1 MLKIIPG
8 SKKASILPTNTWGH
22 RYTGKVT
29 CFSNVASELPPG
41 FPVPE
46 MVLLPPDGSF
56 LAHSPTCHP
65 GDTNWNPYLNCS
77 GETTL
82 LPYGLS
88 FSISHNYCQLAEQR
102 GLTDFHDWLKSH
114 SCCTVWLVCVCVEAC
129 LLIWYVAWDSCLLAL
144 WAVPRNSLL
153 IQCLLNSSGKN
164 FWLIHSA
171 QAQASSAGPQNSTL
185 PFTAEG
191 CICRRTINH
200 LDKGSYSRACFPAGA
215 WITLSIWIEVSLTVL
230 PTQNKNYKR
239 VSKDKTSACY
249 LVVLCLHRY
258 TVEYIKNPKGKIQ
271 GTWSFLHGPFM

>member
-41 FPVPE
+41 FPVPG

-114 SCCTVWLVCVCVEAC
+114 SCCTVWLVCVCVLRHACSSGTWLGIPAFWPYGQYLGTASSFSAFWTVQGNIFGLYILPKPRQAQLGPRIALC
-129 LLIWYVAWDSCLLAL
+129 LLLEKVAFAEVPLTTWIRALRAEHAFQREPELRYLYELKSHSLFSRLKTKTTNVWVKIKHQRVIWWFCVCTGTL
-144 WAVPRNSLL
+144 WN
-153 IQCLLNSSGKN
+153 I
-164 FWLIHSA
+164 
-171 QAQASSAGPQNSTL
+171 
-185 PFTAEG
+185 
-191 CICRRTINH
+191 
-200 LDKGSYSRACFPAGA
+200 
-215 WITLSIWIEVSLTVL
+215 
-230 PTQNKNYKR
+230 
-239 VSKDKTSACY
+239 
-249 LVVLCLHRY
+249 
-258 TVEYIKNPKGKIQ
+258 
-271 GTWSFLHGPFM
+271 